1 MKLNIYKILLAC
13 LTSFSTAAVSGGVYA
28 QDANY
33 PTIEE
38 IREDAAFS
46 TWGETDPKT
55 GPGKVA
61 KDSAVVNTKAAAQR
75 QIKVADAKP
84 AKADESVSK
93 SKEEEDDSVLSFN
106 FLYYIFQKYKLQ
118 DIVD

>member
-1 MKLNIYKILLAC
+1 MKLKLNIYQILLAC

-28 QDANY
+28 QDSNY

-55 GPGKVA
+55 NPVKVA
-61 KDSAVVNTKAAAQR
+61 KDSAVTKAAAQR
-75 QIKVADAKP
+75 QIKVTETKT
-84 AKADESVSK
+84 AKAEESVSK
-93 SKEEEDDSVLSFN
+93 EKEEDDSVLSFN

>member
-1 MKLNIYKILLAC
+1 MKLNFQTILLAC
-13 LTSFSTAAVSGGVYA
+13 LTSFSTIAVSGGVYA
-28 QDANY
+28 QDAHY

-38 IREDAAFS
+38 IREDSTFS

-55 GPGKVA
+55 GPVKVA
-61 KDSAVVNTKAAAQR
+61 KDSAVANSKASTQR
-75 QIKVADAKP
+75 TIKVTESKS
-84 AKADESVSK
+84 AKAEESSD
-93 SKEEEDDSVLSFN
+93 KEKQEDDSVLSFN